1 MITFLTYQL
10 KVAVIM
16 AVFYIF
22 FRLLLIK
29 DSWHRLNRIVLLS
42 TALLSLLLPVC
53 IITIHKTEVLP
64 VPMTQLMQA
73 VSSTPAQPST
83 PWWHIA
89 LMAVYAAGVTFVL
102 ARVLASAL
110 RVRRLIRH
118 ARKEVLADGTTVYVM
133 PGNDPSFSWMG
144 HIVISEADWR
154 NNETAIINHEKAH
167 VALHHSI
174 DVLITDII
182 AALQWF
188 NPAIW
193 MLRIDLRAVH
203 EYEADDT
210 VLRAGTDIRSYQY
223 LLISKAAAM
232 NGYTIA
238 NNFNHSILKNR
249 IIMMEKETS
258 TGRSLLRALYLL
270 PLVCIS
276 LALNAQTKVDY
287 VNDDKTVT
295 TSVVVNEIKLDG
307 EAMEGLPLDRILN
320 LLPDLKKDANGKIS
334 TSQGSQVQKIIVNG
348 KVLYGQE
355 ATANAEPAIPRISVV
370 DSGSDMN
377 IDFSGYSSESVDKII
392 KALPGAEFD
401 DDGTIT
407 VNGKTISKVLVGG
420 QPYTPQEVVETL
432 SEPSASTGKNNSIY
446 DLLTGSDKLDMSIT
460 IESDPITV
468 SSSSSDPSIDILKAL
483 YQARIDGMD
492 EQTSKKTQ
500 KELKQLERNLNKAN
514 NRLVRMERRQE
525 RQLTRNLNRFLKQN
539 PDAIDNPEL
548 IPQELMTKK
557 SINAKVS
564 TKKVDLQALGL
575 QDFDLTQRVMSDV
588 SVDSQNNMF
597 INGHKVSRILINGE
611 EITPEQFE
619 ELASLVSPQE

>member
-53 IITIHKTEVLP
+53 IITIHKTEVLSMP
-64 VPMTQLMQA
+64 VAQLMQA
-73 VSSTPAQPST
+73 VSSTPTQPST

-89 LMAVYAAGVTFVL
+89 LMAVYAAGVVFVL
-102 ARVLASAL
+102 ARVLTSAL
-110 RVRRLIRH
+110 RVRSIIRL
-118 ARKEVLADGTTVYVM
+118 ARKEVTADGSTVYVM

-144 HIVISEADWR
+144 HIVISEADW
-154 NNETAIINHEKAH
+154 NNSETAIINHEKAH
-167 VALHHSI
+167 VALRHSI
-174 DVLITDII
+174 DVLITDLI

-210 VLRAGTDIRSYQY
+210 VLRAGADIRSYQY

-249 IIMMEKETS
+249 IFMMEKETS
-258 TGRSLLRALYLL
+258 TRRSLLRALYLL

-276 LALNAQTKVDY
+276 LAVNAKREVNYVYDYSALEADSARTQTARTVYNATLDY
-287 VNDDKTVT
+287 DQPQN
-295 TSVVVNEIKLDG
+295 VV
-307 EAMEGLPLDRILN
+307 
-320 LLPDLKKDANGKIS
+320 
-334 TSQGSQVQKIIVNG
+334 
-348 KVLYGQE
+348 
-355 ATANAEPAIPRISVV
+355 ATARMNYDDIEMAVPANSQLDQKSLVELIP
-370 DSGSDMN
+370 N
-377 IDFSGYSSESVDKII
+377 I
-392 KALPGAEFD
+392 PGVEVS

-407 VNGKTISKVLVGG
+407 VNGKTISKVLVDG

-539 PDAIDNPEL
+539 PDAIENPEL

-575 QDFDLTQRVMSDV
+575 PDIDLTQRVMSDV
-588 SVDSQNNMF
+588 SVDSQSNMF

>member
-22 FRLLLIK
+22 YRLFLIK

-42 TALLSLLLPVC
+42 TALLSFLLPVC

-64 VPMTQLMQA
+64 MPVAQLMQT
-73 VSSTPAQPST
+73 VSSTPDQPST

-89 LMAVYAAGVTFVL
+89 LMTVYAAGVVFVL

-110 RVRRLIRH
+110 RVRSIIRH
-118 ARKEVLADGTTVYVM
+118 ARKEFMADGTTVYIM
-133 PGNDPSFSWMG
+133 PGNAASFSWMG
-144 HIVISEADWR
+144 HIVISEADWN
-154 NNETAIINHEKAH
+154 NNESAIIRHEKAH

-174 DVLITDII
+174 DVLITDLI
-182 AALQWF
+182 AAAQWF

-210 VLRAGTDIRSYQY
+210 VLRAGTDLCSYQY

-249 IIMMEKETS
+249 IFMMEKERT

-276 LALNAQTKVDY
+276 LAVNAKREVNYVYDYSALEADSARTQTARTVYNATLDY
-287 VNDDKTVT
+287 DQPQN
-295 TSVVVNEIKLDG
+295 VV
-307 EAMEGLPLDRILN
+307 
-320 LLPDLKKDANGKIS
+320 
-334 TSQGSQVQKIIVNG
+334 
-348 KVLYGQE
+348 
-355 ATANAEPAIPRISVV
+355 ATARMNYDDIEMAVPANSQLDQKSPMELIP
-370 DSGSDMN
+370 N
-377 IDFSGYSSESVDKII
+377 I
-392 KALPGAEFD
+392 PGVEVS

-407 VNGKTISKVLVGG
+407 VNGKTISKVLVDG

-575 QDFDLTQRVMSDV
+575 PDIDLTQRVMSDV

>member
-1 MITFLTYQL
+1 MVAFLIYQL

-42 TALLSLLLPVC
+42 TALLSFLLPVC
-53 IITIHKTEVLP
+53 IITIHKTEVLSMP
-64 VPMTQLMQA
+64 VAQLPQA
-73 VSSTPAQPST
+73 VSSTPTQPST

-89 LMAVYAAGVTFVL
+89 LMAVYTAGVVFVL

-110 RVRRLIRH
+110 RVRSIIRH
-118 ARKEVLADGTTVYVM
+118 ARKEVTADGTTVFVM
-133 PGNDPSFSWMG
+133 PGNAPSFSWMG
-144 HIVISEADWR
+144 HIVISEADWS
-154 NNETAIINHEKAH
+154 NHETAVIDHEKAH
-167 VALHHSI
+167 VALRHSI

-193 MLRIDLRAVH
+193 MLLIDLRAVH

-210 VLRAGTDIRSYQY
+210 VLRAGADIRSYQY

-232 NGYTIA
+232 NGYTIV

-249 IIMMEKETS
+249 IFMMEKETS
-258 TGRSLLRALYLL
+258 TRRSLLRALYLL

-276 LALNAQTKVDY
+276 LAVNAKREVNYVYDYSALEADSARTQTARTVCNATLDY
-287 VNDDKTVT
+287 DQPQN
-295 TSVVVNEIKLDG
+295 VV
-307 EAMEGLPLDRILN
+307 
-320 LLPDLKKDANGKIS
+320 
-334 TSQGSQVQKIIVNG
+334 
-348 KVLYGQE
+348 
-355 ATANAEPAIPRISVV
+355 ATARMNYDDIEMAVPANSQLDQKSLVELTPNIPGVEVS
-370 DSGSDMN
+370 
-377 IDFSGYSSESVDKII
+377 
-392 KALPGAEFD
+392 

-407 VNGKTISKVLVGG
+407 VNGKTISKVLVDG

-446 DLLTGSDKLDMSIT
+446 DLLTGSDKLNMSIT
-460 IESDPITV
+460 MESDPITV

-492 EQTSKKTQ
+492 ELTSKKTQ

-575 QDFDLTQRVMSDV
+575 PDIDLTQRVMSDA
-588 SVDSQNNMF
+588 SVDSQNNML